1 MVTSDHLP
9 IDIEEKRIEFD
20 HAAFGSLGLESAF
33 SILNAIFDTETVI
46 RLLTKGRERFGLT
59 AASITEGQPAN
70 LSLFTPQGTSEI
82 KKENLRST
90 SKNSMYVG
98 QKGKG
103 SVYGVIV
110 NNQLIL
116 A

>member
-1 MVTSDHLP
+1 M
-9 IDIEEKRIEFD
+9 
-20 HAAFGSLGLESAF
+20 
-33 SILNAIFDTETVI
+33 
-46 RLLTKGRERFGLT
+46 
-59 AASITEGQPAN
+59 
-70 LSLFTPQGTSEI
+70 FTPQGTSEI

-90 SKNSMYVG
+90 SKNSMFIG